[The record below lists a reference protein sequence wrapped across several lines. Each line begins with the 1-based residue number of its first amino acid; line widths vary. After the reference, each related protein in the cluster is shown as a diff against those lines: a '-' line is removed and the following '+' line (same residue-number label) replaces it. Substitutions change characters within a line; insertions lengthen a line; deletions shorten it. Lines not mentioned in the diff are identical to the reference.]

1 MESES
6 TVNEKYFNKLTIERL
21 NEVIEKMRKLL
32 QERDESFERIYNEA
46 RDSNPK
52 FDEMVDEEIRRIFK
66 SRYKELLLPMNN
78 SFTEAQRKSYVR
90 DLWINYLNKNEC
102 TN

>member
-6 TVNEKYFNKLTIERL
+6 TAESKYYNELTIELL
-21 NEVIEKMRKLL
+21 NEVAKKVDDYHKEKDKA
-32 QERDESFERIYNEA
+32 FERIYKAA

-66 SRYKELLLPMNN
+66 SRHKELLRPMNN

-90 DLWINYLNKNEC
+90 DLWINFLNKNEC
-102 TN
+102 AN

>member
-1 MESES
+1 M
-6 TVNEKYFNKLTIERL
+6 L
-21 NEVIEKMRKLL
+21 NEAIEKIRKYH
-32 QERDESFERIYNEA
+32 QERDEAFERIYKAA

-66 SRYKELLLPMNN
+66 SRYKDLLLPMSN

>member
-1 MESES
+1 MESKS
-6 TVNEKYFNKLTIERL
+6 TANEKYFNKLTIEML
-21 NEVIEKMRKLL
+21 NDVIEKMRKYH
-32 QERDESFERIYNEA
+32 QERDEAFERIYKAA

-52 FDEMVDEEIRRIFK
+52 FDEMVDEEINRIFK
-66 SRYKELLLPMNN
+66 SRYKELLTPMNN

-102 TN
+102 AN